1 MKYSISGTLR
11 GVISL
16 PYELIEELGAEHE
29 GFGDVVI
36 KEGKL
41 TISPRKVKC
50 RITEEGLANVVYAM
64 STMIKE
70 NFSDACFFD
79 AILSSVGVFLAELGI
94 KMEG

>member
-1 MKYSISGTLR
+1 MKYPISGTPR

-41 TISPRKVKC
+41 TFPLLLWKSLILTKILQRKC
-50 RITEEGLANVVYAM
+50 I
-64 STMIKE
+64 
-70 NFSDACFFD
+70 
-79 AILSSVGVFLAELGI
+79 
-94 KMEG
+94 